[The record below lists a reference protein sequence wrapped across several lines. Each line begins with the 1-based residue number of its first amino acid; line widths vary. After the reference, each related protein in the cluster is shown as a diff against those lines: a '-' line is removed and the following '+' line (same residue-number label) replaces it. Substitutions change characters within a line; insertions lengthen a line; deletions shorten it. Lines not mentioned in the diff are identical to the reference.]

1 VRIGVVSDTHNSLRN
16 VERIVELFNAAGV
29 ARVFHTGDI
38 TQAKTLEVLAR
49 LAAPLAGVYGNNDQ
63 ERDGL
68 ERAASDYRMQL
79 VHGALSLE
87 CGARRIAVVH
97 DPREIDARLTATH
110 DLVLHG
116 HTHRLTLERRGG
128 ALIFNPG
135 ECAGFLPGHN
145 AVGIVDLAKLEL
157 ELLRF

>member
-16 VERIVELFNAAGV
+16 VERIVELFNTAGV

-38 TQAKTLEVLAR
+38 TQAKTLVVLSR

-63 ERDGL
+63 ERDAL
-68 ERAASDYRMQL
+68 EQAARDHGMAL
-79 VHGALSLE
+79 VHGALSLTV
-87 CGARRIAVVH
+87 ASRRIAVVH
-97 DPREIDARLTATH
+97 DPREIDAKLAAAH

-116 HTHRLTLERRGG
+116 HTHRLTLERRAG
-128 ALIFNPG
+128 ALVFNPG

-145 AVGIVDLAKLEL
+145 AVGVVDLDKLEV